1 MELLAVEET
10 VVRYLFKQDILGKA
24 RPGGRVLVMS
34 LGLEAPWPPS
44 PMDCLQMLPG
54 CATRVPKHLALG
66 TTISLTIKAYCN
78 STVGGLSLSCQSA
91 PK

>member
-10 VVRYLFKQDILGKA
+10 VVRYLFKQDILVKA
-24 RPGGRVLVMS
+24 RPGGQVLGMS
-34 LGLEAPWPPS
+34 LGLEAAWMPS
-44 PMDCLQMLPG
+44 LMGYLPMLPG
-54 CATRVPKHLALG
+54 CAARVPKHLASG
-66 TTISLTIKAYCN
+66 TTISLTIKTYCN